1 VDVRFCA
8 HPGTHVRISGFPA
21 SWAALVA
28 MILSACTETPSTSE
42 GEADLVRVD
51 VSAPPVAVT
60 WQSAGCDA
68 KEAETP
74 CAIDGAEA
82 LHVSV
87 RGTWRVGREGL
98 WWQSAQESARLV
110 ARRGPGPG
118 ELIAPIAVGAADDTV
133 LTAYDIA
140 RNQLVRYTPAGLR
153 SEHAVQPPLRI
164 RWAMVR
170 HGRLLAYLTPPA
182 ASYDET
188 VESAIV
194 AFDPERNLWSDTLAH
209 FADAASSLI
218 GEESMH
224 LLRFPWEARLRWD
237 VCADG
242 SVLLAVS
249 DRWAVTRVRGR
260 DTVQRFERAGALT
273 DPLDAS
279 TLDAIISDWEQGPL
293 RRTPEALR
301 AGMRERARSLRVEN
315 RPVIESVVCGDAGE
329 VVVAEAMLPADSLQ
343 SWVHVSADGRVQT
356 RWSLPPVLLPQ
367 VMGEGLVGV
376 LVEDGGE
383 RLVVARP

>member
-1 VDVRFCA
+1 MK
-8 HPGTHVRISGFPA
+8 ISGFTGPVG
-21 SWAALVA
+21 SLVALVA
-28 MILSACTETPSTSE
+28 MILSACAESPAASE

-51 VSAPPVAVT
+51 LSAPPIALS

-68 KEAETP
+68 QLTETP
-74 CAIDGAEA
+74 CAIEGAEA
-82 LHVSV
+82 LHVSA
-87 RGTWRVGREGL
+87 RGTWRLGREGL
-98 WWQSAQESARLV
+98 WWHSVQDSARLV

-140 RNQLVRYTPAGLR
+140 RNQLVRYTPSGLR
-153 SEHAVQPPLRI
+153 AENDVLPPLRI

-194 AFDPERNLWSDTLAH
+194 AFDAERNLWSDTLAH

-224 LLRFPWEARLRWD
+224 RARLPWEARLLWD

-249 DRWAVTRVRGR
+249 DRWAVARVRGR
-260 DTVQRFERAGALT
+260 DTVQRFERAGAGT

-279 TLDAIISDWEQGPL
+279 TLDAIISDWQQGPL
-293 RRTPEALR
+293 RRTPEAMR
-301 AGMRERARSLRVEN
+301 AGMLEQARRLRVEN
-315 RPVIESVVCGDAGE
+315 RPLIESVVCGDAGE
-329 VVVAEAMLPADSLQ
+329 IVVAEAMLPADSLQ
-343 SWVHVSADGRVQT
+343 SWVRVSADGRVRT

-367 VMGEGLVGV
+367 VLGEALVGV